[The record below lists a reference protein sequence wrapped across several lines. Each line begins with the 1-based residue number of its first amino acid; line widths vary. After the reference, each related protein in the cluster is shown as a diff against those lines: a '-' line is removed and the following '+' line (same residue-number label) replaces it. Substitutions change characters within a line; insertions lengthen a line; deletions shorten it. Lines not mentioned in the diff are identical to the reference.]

1 MKENMAQDAAFQKQ
15 VQRIG
20 ELVERLEATADPN
33 ARALAKE
40 LVESL
45 MALHGAALE
54 RMLEIAAGTNDGDAG
69 RGIIARCAHDELV
82 SSVLLLY
89 GLHPED
95 LNTRVANALDKKRGF
110 LESHSA
116 SAELVSIGADGTV
129 TVRLHVKASGGC
141 GSTEALVKSTI
152 EGAIQDAAPDAA
164 TIVVE
169 ESGAGLKAAGFVP
182 VTQLMSGGLGNLAS
196 SATPQAA
203 RSGD

>member
-1 MKENMAQDAAFQKQ
+1 MAQDAAFQKQ

-20 ELVERLEATADPN
+20 ELVERLESTAAPD

-54 RMLEIAAGTNDGDAG
+54 RMLEIAARTNDADAG
-69 RGIIARCAHDELV
+69 RGIIERCAHDELV

-95 LNTRVANALDKKRGF
+95 LKTRVANALDKKRSF

-141 GSTEALVKSTI
+141 GATAALVKSTI

-182 VTQLMSGGLGNLAS
+182 VTQLMSGGLGLGNLAS
-196 SATPQAA
+196 SAAPQAA

>member
-1 MKENMAQDAAFQKQ
+1 MAQDAAFQKQ

-54 RMLEIAAGTNDGDAG
+54 RILEIAAGSNDGDAAG
-69 RGIIARCAHDELV
+69 DAIIQKCAHDELV

-110 LESHSA
+110 LESHTA
-116 SAELVSIGADGTV
+116 SVELVSIGADGTV

-141 GSTEALVKSTI
+141 GSTASLVKSTI

-164 TIVVE
+164 AVVVE
-169 ESGAGLKAAGFVP
+169 ESGVALKSAGFVP
-182 VTQLMSGGLGNLAS
+182 VTQLMGGGPGILAS

>member
-1 MKENMAQDAAFQKQ
+1 MAQDAAFQKQ

-54 RMLEIAAGTNDGDAG
+54 RMLEIATGTNDGDAG
-69 RGIIARCAHDELV
+69 RGIIERCAHDDLV

-95 LNTRVANALDKKRGF
+95 LNTRVANALDKKRSF

-116 SAELVSIGADGTV
+116 SAELVSVGADGTV
-129 TVRLHVKASGGC
+129 TVRLQMKASGGC
-141 GSTEALVKSTI
+141 GSTAALVKSTI

-169 ESGAGLKAAGFVP
+169 ESGGVLKEAGFVP
-182 VTQLMSGGLGNLAS
+182 VTQLMSGGLGNLAT

>member
-1 MKENMAQDAAFQKQ
+1 MAQDAAFQKQ

-54 RMLEIAAGTNDGDAG
+54 RILEILAGSNNGDVGDA
-69 RGIIARCAHDELV
+69 IIQKCAHDELV

-110 LESHSA
+110 LESHAA
-116 SAELVSIGADGTV
+116 SVELVSIGADGTV

-141 GSTEALVKSTI
+141 GSTAALVKSTI

-164 TIVVE
+164 AIVVE
-169 ESGAGLKAAGFVP
+169 ESGVALKSAGFVS
-182 VTQLMSGGLGNLAS
+182 VTQLIGGGPGILAS